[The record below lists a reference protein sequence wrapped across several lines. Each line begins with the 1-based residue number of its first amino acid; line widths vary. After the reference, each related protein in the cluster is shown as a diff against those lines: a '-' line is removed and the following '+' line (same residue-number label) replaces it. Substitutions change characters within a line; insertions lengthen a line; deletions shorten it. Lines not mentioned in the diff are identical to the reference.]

1 MSIADEISKLN
12 ELRLSGAMSE
22 SEFETAKK
30 KLLAEDAES
39 RGGAG
44 SPVAPLS
51 APGYPVQRPL
61 DVNQW
66 CMFIHLSQFAGFLVP
81 FAGLV
86 APIILW
92 QMKRTESPVV
102 DRHGMNVTNW
112 ILSFLIY
119 GVISAILCVVLI
131 GIPLLIVLA
140 VLAVVF
146 PVIGGIKAGAGEEW
160 KYPLTIQFFK

>member
-1 MSIADEISKLN
+1 M
-12 ELRLSGAMSE
+12 
-22 SEFETAKK
+22 
-30 KLLAEDAES
+30 AEDPES
-39 RGGAG
+39 RGSAD
-44 SPVAPLS
+44 PAVASLS
-51 APGYPVQRPL
+51 STGYPAQRPL

-81 FAGLV
+81 LAGLV

-92 QMKRTESPVV
+92 QMKRTESPAV

-140 VLAVVF
+140 VLAIVF
-146 PVIGGIKAGAGEEW
+146 PIIGGIKAGSGEEW
-160 KYPLTIQFFK
+160 QYPMTIQFFK